1 MENNYNNIFISY
13 AKEDINYAE
22 NLYDFLHSKSYNP
35 WLDKKKLNVGQNWEF
50 HIQDALHKA
59 DFIILLLSTKSVN
72 KRGYVQRE
80 FRKALEY
87 CEYKLDSDI
96 FVIPLKID
104 DCEVPMNLQK
114 FQWIDYD
121 NNAFDQIE
129 KSIEIQR
136 KLLLNTPNTLE
147 ISNHHTIHVTN
158 QVKQG
163 ELGNHSPKHIY
174 EFHYPQFD
182 TTEEESLFE
191 INTLI
196 QNDILNSMLAVRAN
210 FYNYLINIRD
220 ENAIDSVNQEDSSSY
235 GKIEIKHVNSR
246 FISFTSLTSEYYTG
260 TPHGMFGTIG
270 HNYFMNPIRR
280 FDFIELF
287 ADHNNYLQK
296 IRDIVHEK
304 LMILAEKSDLY
315 YADGEGVEMSP
326 ADKRNSFYVY
336 DEGLLPVKENFDNY
350 YFKENSIVF
359 IYNPYHITAW
369 SEGDHFPEVTF
380 VELLDYFP
388 NEQKLTSFIKSTILL
403 GD

>member
-13 AKEDINYAE
+13 AKEDISYAE
-22 NLYDFLHSKSYNP
+22 NLYDFLHSKSYIP

-59 DFIILLLSTKSVN
+59 DFIILLLSTKSVS

-104 DCEVPMNLQK
+104 NCDVPMNMQK

-121 NNAFDQIE
+121 NNAFNQIE

-147 ISNHHTIHVTN
+147 ISYDHTIQVTN

-174 EFHYPQFD
+174 EFHYPRFD
-182 TTEEESLFE
+182 TTEDESLLE

-196 QNDILNSMLAVRAN
+196 QNDILNNMLSIRAN
-210 FYNYLINIRD
+210 FYDFLIIKGTEYALD
-220 ENAIDSVNQEDSSSY
+220 PENPEDSSSF
-235 GKIEIKHVNSR
+235 GKIEIKFINSF
-246 FISFTSLTSEYYTG
+246 FISVKSFTSEYYTG
-260 TPHGMFGTIG
+260 SAHGMFGSMG
-270 HNYFMNPIRR
+270 HNYYMNPIRR

-315 YADGEGVEMSP
+315 YPDGEGLEMSH

-336 DEGLLPVKENFDNY
+336 DEGLLPIKENFDNY

-359 IYNPYHITAW
+359 IYNPYDITAW
-369 SEGDHFPEVTF
+369 SEGDHFPEIKF
-380 VELLDYFP
+380 DELINVFP
-388 NEQKLTSFIKSTILL
+388 SEVRLIELISNIKT
-403 GD
+403 